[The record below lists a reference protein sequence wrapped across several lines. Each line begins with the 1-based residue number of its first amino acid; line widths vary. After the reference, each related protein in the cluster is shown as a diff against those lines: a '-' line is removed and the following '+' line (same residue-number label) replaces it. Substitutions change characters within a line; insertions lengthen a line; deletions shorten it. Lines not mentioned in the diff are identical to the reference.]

1 MENTGTA
8 PAPASAS
15 ASATE
20 PAGGDD
26 QRARAAAR
34 GLGLA
39 VLVAAVLVSGVF
51 ITFLGPLFAIA
62 CDTCEDGVRGTLAY
76 GDALI
81 AVARY
86 GVPLA
91 TFATLAGMVASR
103 RPGRVGGFGLGAQ
116 WSLFVVVVALGQLPA

>member
-1 MENTGTA
+1 MENTGT
-8 PAPASAS
+8 APASAS

-20 PAGGDD
+20 PAAGD

-51 ITFLGPLFAIA
+51 ITFLGPFFAIA